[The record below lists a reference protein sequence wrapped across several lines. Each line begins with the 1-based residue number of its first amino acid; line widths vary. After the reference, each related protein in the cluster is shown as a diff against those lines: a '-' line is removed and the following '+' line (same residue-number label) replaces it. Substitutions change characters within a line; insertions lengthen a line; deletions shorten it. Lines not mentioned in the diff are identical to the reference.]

1 MESNFAYVNPNICI
15 LRMRIYPLSIFSE
28 SGGKYLVLLVFI
40 HYFWIPFQNK
50 VRMRINL
57 LAVAR

>member
-1 MESNFAYVNPNICI
+1 
-15 LRMRIYPLSIFSE
+15 MRIYLLSIFSE
-28 SGGKYLVLLVFI
+28 SGGKYLFLWVFI
-40 HYFWIPFQNK
+40 DDFWIPFQNK